1 MIELILFSFC
11 WSYTTTIQTN
21 NVTTINDSETNL
33 HFELSS
39 SGCEGK
45 NNIMNED
52 QNVVRPSITENDHDL
67 QKERKNDDIEVDD
80 DSNIII
86 ISTTID
92 GEEGRD
98 NDNDNDDDN
107 DDDKDDDNEGKEDTG
122 VEESDEN
129 DSGDDH
135 NKRWKFFIDS
145 INVEETPNLDSYI
158 EAKNSRG
165 EKVEQFANAIGSIVQ
180 SMRDTANEIVSD
192 VIEPVCNEYTERFE
206 NAEQNIIKTMVS
218 NHSRRQNLS
227 KLMVDADMAWS
238 NQYTK
243 LMTDIWNEE
252 IVSTKKF
259 GTGP

>member
-1 MIELILFSFC
+1 
-11 WSYTTTIQTN
+11 
-21 NVTTINDSETNL
+21 
-33 HFELSS
+33 
-39 SGCEGK
+39 
-45 NNIMNED
+45 MNED
-52 QNVVRPSITENDHDL
+52 QNVVRPSITENDHNL

-86 ISTTID
+86 STTID

-98 NDNDNDDDN
+98 DDNDNDNDN

-252 IVSTKKF
+252 VVSTKKF